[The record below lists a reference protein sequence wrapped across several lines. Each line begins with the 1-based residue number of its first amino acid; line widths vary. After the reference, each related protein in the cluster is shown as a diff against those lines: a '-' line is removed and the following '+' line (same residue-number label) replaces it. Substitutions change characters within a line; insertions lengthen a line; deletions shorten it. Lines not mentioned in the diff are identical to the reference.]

1 MPGDR
6 ILTVKVTTR
15 RARPD
20 DLAALA
26 TADGRAFG
34 FSYTD
39 TDIEDFRPLF
49 DPERFLLACDPD
61 DGEVLGVTG
70 SFPFEITVPG
80 GATPTTEGVTWVSVV
95 ATHRRQGIL
104 RGLMARQH
112 REFAEHGLALSVLT
126 ASEGGI
132 YGRFGYGQ
140 AGRAR
145 EIRIDRRLA
154 KVRADAPNP
163 GGVRY
168 VDAAAARSLAPDVHR
183 RWAALTPG
191 ALSRSDRWW
200 DNALLDRP
208 ERRGGGT
215 GLFHLAHPDGYASY
229 RIYQSDRC
237 CRVVDFFAATE
248 DAHAALWRTLLGLDL
263 THTVTAE
270 QCPLDDPLPWLLE
283 DPRQLRTTDLTDG
296 MWLRVLDVPRALASR
311 RYPVEVDVV
320 LEVDDP
326 FLDLGGRFRLRGGP
340 DGAECARVTAA
351 ADARLGIDTLGM
363 LFLGSHRANAMAR
376 AGRLAVE
383 PAALAR
389 LDLAFTAD
397 REVRHGT
404 HF

>member
-1 MPGDR
+1 M
-6 ILTVKVTTR
+6 KFETR
-15 RARPD
+15 RALPD
-20 DLAALA
+20 DLTALA
-26 TADGRAFG
+26 TADARAFG
-34 FSYTD
+34 VSYTD
-39 TDIEDFRPLF
+39 TEIEDFRPLF
-49 DPERFLLACDPD
+49 DPERFLLAYDPA
-61 DGEVLGVTG
+61 DGDVLGVTG
-70 SFPFEITVPG
+70 SFPFDITVPG
-80 GATPTTEGVTWVSVV
+80 GATLTAEGVTWVSVA

-104 RGLMARQH
+104 RGLMAQQH
-112 REFAEHGLALSVLT
+112 REFVEAGLAVSVLT

-145 EIRIDRRLA
+145 GIRIDRRLA
-154 KVRADAPNP
+154 RVRADAPNP

-168 VDAAAARSLAPDVHR
+168 VDADAARALAPDVHR

-191 ALSRSDRWW
+191 ALSRSDLWW

-208 ERRGGGT
+208 ERRGGNT

-229 RIYQSDRC
+229 RIYQSERS

-263 THTVTAE
+263 THTITTD

-283 DPRQLRTTDLTDG
+283 DPRQVRTTDLVDG
-296 MWLRVLDVPRALASR
+296 LWLRVLNVEHALATR
-311 RYPVEVDVV
+311 RYPVEVDLV
-320 LEVDDP
+320 LDVDDQ
-326 FLDLGGRFRLRGGP
+326 FLGLGGRFRLRGGP
-340 DGAECARVTAA
+340 DGAECGRVAA
-351 ADARLGIDTLGM
+351 ATADARLSIDTLGM

-376 AGRLAVE
+376 AGLLTAE

-389 LDLAFTAD
+389 LDLALTAD

>member
-1 MPGDR
+1 M
-6 ILTVKVTTR
+6 KFETR
-15 RARPD
+15 RAVAD
-20 DLAALA
+20 DLTALA
-26 TADGRAFG
+26 VADGRAFG
-34 FSYTD
+34 FTYTES
-39 TDIEDFRPLF
+39 DIDDFRPLF
-49 DPERFLLACDPD
+49 DPERFLLACDPA
-61 DGEVLGVTG
+61 DGGVLGVTG

-80 GATPTTEGVTWVSVV
+80 GARLTTEGVTWVSVTP
-95 ATHRRQGIL
+95 THRRQGIL
-104 RGLMARQH
+104 RALMAQQH
-112 REFAEHGLALSVLT
+112 REFAEAGAAVSVLT

-154 KVRADAPNP
+154 RVRADAPNP

-168 VDAAAARSLAPDVHR
+168 VDADAARSLAPDVHR

-191 ALSRSDRWW
+191 ALSRDDRWW

-229 RIYQSDRC
+229 RIYLSDRS
-237 CRVVDFFAATE
+237 CRVVDFFAATG

-263 THTVTAE
+263 THTINAG

-283 DPRQLRTTDLTDG
+283 DPRQVVTTDLADG
-296 MWLRVLDVPRALASR
+296 MWLRVLDVERALAAR

-320 LEVDDP
+320 LDVDDR

-340 DGAECARVTAA
+340 DGAECERVTAA
-351 ADARLGIDTLGM
+351 TADARLGIGTLGM

-376 AGRLAVE
+376 AGLLAAA